1 MAMKLLNFTAPE
13 LALARLPLGRRED
26 VVRLMAER
34 LVEEGRATDAARLG
48 QEILA
53 REEVETTGIGGGIAI
68 PHARSEI
75 VMGTHV
81 CVATLAEPVAWNAI
95 DGEPVD
101 LVFLLA
107 GNRELPGQ
115 QLRVLARISKLVRI
129 GALLGELR
137 AAETPAQ
144 IIRALQAAEARHF

>member
-1 MAMKLLNFTAPE
+1 MAMKLLNFTSPE
-13 LALARLPLGRRED
+13 LAFAELALSRRDD
-26 VVRLMAER
+26 VVRLFSER
-34 LVEEGRATDAARLG
+34 LVAQGCATDPARLSD
-48 QEILA
+48 EILA

-68 PHARSEI
+68 PHARSE
-75 VMGTHV
+75 VVVGTHV
-81 CVATLAEPVAWNAI
+81 IVATLAEPISWNAI

-115 QLRVLARISKLVRI
+115 QLRVLARISKLVKI
-129 GALLGELR
+129 PALLSDLR

-144 IIRALQAAEARHF
+144 VIKAIQAAEARHF

>member
-1 MAMKLLNFTAPE
+1 MAMKLLNYTSPE
-13 LALARLPLGRRED
+13 LAFAALELSRRED
-26 VVRLMAER
+26 VIRLFCDR
-34 LVEEGRATDAARLG
+34 LVDQGGATQADRLAD
-48 QEILA
+48 EVLA

-68 PHARSEI
+68 PHARSE
-75 VMGTHV
+75 VVAGTSV
-81 CVATLAEPVAWNAI
+81 VIGTLREPVSWNSI

-129 GALLGELR
+129 PNLLADLR
-137 AAETPAQ
+137 AAQTPAQ
-144 IIRALQAAEARHF
+144 IIKAIQATEARHF

>member
-1 MAMKLLNFTAPE
+1 MAMKLLNFTSPE
-13 LALARLPLGRRED
+13 LAFAELALTRRED
-26 VVRLMAER
+26 VVRLFSER
-34 LVEEGRATDAARLG
+34 LVAQGCATDPARLSD
-48 QEILA
+48 EILA

-68 PHARSEI
+68 PHARSEA
-75 VMGTHV
+75 VVGTHV
-81 CVATLAEPVAWNAI
+81 IVAALAEPISWNAI

-115 QLRVLARISKLVRI
+115 QLRVLARISKLVKI
-129 GALLGELR
+129 PALLSDLR

-144 IIRALQAAEARHF
+144 VIKAIQAAEARHF

>member
-1 MAMKLLNFTAPE
+1 MAMKLLNFTSPE
-13 LALARLPLGRRED
+13 LAFAALELGRRED
-26 VVRLMAER
+26 VVRLFCER
-34 LVEEGRATDAARLG
+34 LVDQGCATQAGRLAD
-48 QEILA
+48 EVLA

-68 PHARSEI
+68 PHARSE
-75 VMGTHV
+75 VVVGTHV
-81 CVATLAEPVAWNAI
+81 VIGSLGEPISWNSV

-129 GALLGELR
+129 PHLLDDLR
-137 AAETPAQ
+137 AAQT
-144 IIRALQAAEARHF
+144 R